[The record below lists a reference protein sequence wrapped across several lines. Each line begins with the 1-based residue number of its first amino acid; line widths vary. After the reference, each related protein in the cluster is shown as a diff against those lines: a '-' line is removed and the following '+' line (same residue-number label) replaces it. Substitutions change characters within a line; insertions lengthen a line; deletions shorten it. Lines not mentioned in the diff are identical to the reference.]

1 MPDRHDPDSRPPER
15 RLLEELFD
23 AAVAAALP
31 GPALAAALDDLPAGP
46 VRAPHLLALGKA
58 GASMARAAVDW
69 LAARGRAPAGGVIV
83 APGAEPSPHAALPLV
98 VGEHPVPAAG
108 SLAAAEALEAAV
120 AAVAPGDEAWVLLSG
135 GATALLAAPE
145 AGAEFDQPAL
155 GELYRLL
162 LGSGLDIVAMNEVRK
177 RFSRWGGGKLARA
190 LHHRGAAATRVF
202 IVSDVIG
209 DRLEAIASGPC
220 VPDPASAGDVER
232 RLAAAGLLH
241 RLPDP
246 LRHHLGRAV
255 AGDLPETPKPGDAS
269 FAAVTTRVI
278 VSNRVSLEAM
288 ARAARARG
296 LAVELHPDP
305 VEGEASD
312 VGRRTAADLL
322 ERQRRGWRGVLLWG
336 GETTVTLGDHPGVG
350 GRNQELALAAAE
362 LLAGPPGGSWLLS
375 AGTDGR
381 DGPSDAAGAAVGPG
395 TWAAIAAAG
404 GDPGG
409 ALARHDAFPALALA
423 SATIPARITGT
434 NVMDV
439 GAGLVGGAA

>member
-1 MPDRHDPDSRPPER
+1 MPDLPHPLSPPPER
-15 RLLEELFD
+15 RFLEDLFE

-31 GPALAAALDDLPAGP
+31 GPALAAALDETPHQG
-46 VRAPHLLALGKA
+46 VKAPHVLALGKA

-69 LAARGRAPAGGVIV
+69 LAQRGRAPAGGVIV
-83 APGAEPSPHAALPLV
+83 APGAEASPHPALPLF
-98 VGEHPVPAAG
+98 VGDHPVPAAG
-108 SLAAAEALEAAV
+108 SLAAAEALGAAV
-120 AAVAPGDEAWVLLSG
+120 AAVQPGDDVWVLLSG

-145 AGAEFDQPAL
+145 AGAAFDQHAL

-162 LGSGLDIVAMNEVRK
+162 LASGLDIVAMNEVRK

-190 LHHRGAAATRVF
+190 LHARGAAAIRVF

-220 VPDPASAGDVER
+220 VPDPAAAADVQR
-232 RLAAAGLLH
+232 RLATAGLLD
-241 RLPDP
+241 RLPAAVR
-246 LRHHLGRAV
+246 RHLDRAL
-255 AGDLPETPKPGDAS
+255 AGDLPETPKAGDAA
-269 FAAVTTRVI
+269 FAVTGTRVI

-296 LAVELHPDP
+296 VTVELVAGP
-305 VEGEASD
+305 VEGEAGE
-312 VGRRTAADLL
+312 VGRRVAADLL
-322 ERQRRGWRGVLLWG
+322 ERQRRGWRGVVLWG
-336 GETTVTLGDHPGVG
+336 GETTVTLGDHPGIG
-350 GRNQELALAAAE
+350 GRNQELVLAAAGV
-362 LLAGPPGGSWLLS
+362 LAGTAAGAWILS

-381 DGPSDAAGAAVGPG
+381 DGPSDAAGAVAGPA

-404 GDPGG
+404 GHPAE

-423 SATIPARITGT
+423 GATIPARITGT

-439 GAGLVGGAA
+439 GAGLVGGAP